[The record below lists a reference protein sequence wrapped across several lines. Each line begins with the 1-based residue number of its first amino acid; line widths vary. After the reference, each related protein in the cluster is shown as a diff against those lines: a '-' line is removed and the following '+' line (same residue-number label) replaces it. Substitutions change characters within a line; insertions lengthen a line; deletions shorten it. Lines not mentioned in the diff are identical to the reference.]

1 MKRRRQQAILLA
13 GFDDC
18 LLGVNYPRA
27 GERGIPVAVY
37 SADMIAARLRDND
50 GMTHRDA
57 RAFVADQIEGEWIG
71 PGTPR
76 IVWAA
81 TPVDFGVRADPP
93 DPPTGRNPPQAA

>member
-1 MKRRRQQAILLA
+1 MGKQRASAILLS

-18 LLGVNYPRA
+18 LLGVSYPRK

-37 SADMIAARLRDND
+37 SADMIAARLRDQG
-50 GMTHRDA
+50 GMTARDA
-57 RAFVADQIEGEWIG
+57 RAFVADSIETEWLG

-81 TPVDFGVRADPP
+81 TAMDFGVPADPP
-93 DPPTGRNPPQAA
+93 LPQ

>member
-1 MKRRRQQAILLA
+1 MGMAKRRRVAAILLS

-18 LLGVNYPRA
+18 LLGVSYPRS

-50 GMTHRDA
+50 GMSHRDA
-57 RAFVADQIEGEWIG
+57 KAFVADQIEREWLG
-71 PGTPR
+71 AGTPR

-81 TPVDFGVRADPP
+81 TANDFGVAEDPP
-93 DPPTGRNPPQAA
+93 APPQAA

>member
-1 MKRRRQQAILLA
+1 MKRRRHTAILLS

-18 LLGVNYPRA
+18 LLGVTYPRA

-50 GMTHRDA
+50 GMSARDA

-81 TPVDFGVRADPP
+81 GAVDFGVHADPADPP
-93 DPPTGRNPPQAA
+93 KGTEPPQAA